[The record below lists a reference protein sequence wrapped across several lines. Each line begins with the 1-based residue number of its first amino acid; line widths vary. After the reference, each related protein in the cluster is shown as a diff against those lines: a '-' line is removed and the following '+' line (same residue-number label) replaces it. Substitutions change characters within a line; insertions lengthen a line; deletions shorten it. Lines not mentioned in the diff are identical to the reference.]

1 MLAVYNIGISNKLNY
16 KINFKPYYILTTGR
30 SESSSKVMY
39 TLRKYE
45 LTWIKTE
52 AGLEP
57 RKTSYHVQNLS
68 TNYIA
73 AIEKAKQIA
82 GDVKLEIEPKQDT
95 TAWGEGSVDSKQ
107 DSKYLSKLAIQ
118 DIKKSF
124 LSQYQELPYIHV
136 VPNTEDRISL
146 EGKIVSTKFV
156 DNDFGGSMKM
166 LFEDNRG
173 FRLWGA
179 LPKILNDNK
188 SNLDNM
194 SIRFFAQVQ
203 VSDNDKCFG
212 FYKRPTKV
220 EVA

>member
-1 MLAVYNIGISNKLNY
+1 MLDKLNY
-16 KINFKPYYILTTGR
+16 KMNFKPYYILTTGR
-30 SESSSKVMY
+30 SESSSMVMY

-45 LTWIKTE
+45 LDWIKTE

-68 TNYIA
+68 TNYVS
-73 AIEKAKQIA
+73 AIEKARQIA
-82 GDVKLEIEPKQDT
+82 GDVKLEIEPKKDT
-95 TAWGEGSVDSKQ
+95 RSWGEGSLDSNQ

-124 LSQYQELPYIHV
+124 LSQYQELPYIQV

-179 LPKILNDNK
+179 VPKKLNDNE
-188 SNLDNM
+188 SNLNNM
-194 SIRFFAQVQ
+194 SIRFIAQVK
-203 VSDNDKCFG
+203 VSDNDKSFG
-212 FYKRPTKV
+212 FYKRPTKI
-220 EVA
+220 EVI

>member
-1 MLAVYNIGISNKLNY
+1 MNIVKLEKNDY
-16 KINFKPYYILTTGR
+16 KPCYFLTTGR
-30 SESSSKVMY
+30 TESSSNVMY
-39 TLRKYE
+39 TLRKSK

-57 RKTSYHVQNLS
+57 RTTSYHVQNLS
-68 TNYIA
+68 TNYVS

-82 GDVKLEIEPKQDT
+82 GNTQLKIEPKQDT
-95 TAWGEGSVDSKQ
+95 TTWGEGSLNSNENTE
-107 DSKYLSKLAIQ
+107 YLKKLAIQ
-118 DIKKSF
+118 DIQNSF
-124 LSQYQELPYIHV
+124 LSQYEELPYIEV
-136 VPNTEDRISL
+136 VPNNEDRISL

-166 LFEDNRG
+166 LFEDARG

-179 LPKILNDNK
+179 LPKILNDNE

-194 SIRFFAQVQ
+194 SIRFMAQVK
-203 VSDNDKCFG
+203 VSNNDKCFG

-220 EVA
+220 EVI

>member
-1 MLAVYNIGISNKLNY
+1 MLDKLNY
-16 KINFKPYYILTTGR
+16 KMNYKPYYFLTTGR
-30 SESSSKVMY
+30 TESSINVMY
-39 TLRKYE
+39 TLRKSK

-68 TNYIA
+68 TNYIT
-73 AIEKAKQIA
+73 AIEKARLIA
-82 GDVKLEIEPKQDT
+82 GDVKLKITPKQDT
-95 TAWGEGSVDSKQ
+95 RSWGEGSLDSNQ
-107 DSKYLSKLAIQ
+107 DSKYLSKLAIE

-124 LSQYQELPYIHV
+124 LSQYQELPYIQV

-156 DNDFGGSMKM
+156 DNDFGGSTKM
-166 LFEDNRG
+166 LFEDDRG

-179 LPKILNDNK
+179 LPKILNDNE
-188 SNLDNM
+188 SDLNNM
-194 SIRFFAQVQ
+194 SIRFIAQVK

-212 FYKRPTKV
+212 FYKRPTKI
-220 EVA
+220 EVI

>member
-1 MLAVYNIGISNKLNY
+1 M
-16 KINFKPYYILTTGR
+16 NFKPYYILTTGR
-30 SESSSKVMY
+30 SESSSKIMY

-45 LTWIKTE
+45 LDWISTE

-68 TNYIA
+68 TNYVK
-73 AIEKAKQIA
+73 AIEKARQIA
-82 GDVKLEIEPKQDT
+82 GDTKLEIEPKQDT
-95 TAWGEGSVDSKQ
+95 KSWGEGSTDSNQ
-107 DSKYLSKLAIQ
+107 DSKYQKELKIQ
-118 DIKKSF
+118 NIEKNF
-124 LSQYQELPYIHV
+124 LRQYEELPYIHV
-136 VPNTEDRISL
+136 VPNTEDRISF

-179 LPKILNDNK
+179 LPKTLNDSE
-188 SNLDNM
+188 SNLNN
-194 SIRFFAQVQ
+194 INIKFIAQVK

-220 EVA
+220 EVI